1 MPEAIPP
8 HEVSEVRIPLVE
20 EEVRISK
27 RAVET
32 GRVRVSTVV
41 DEHEEVV
48 RDLLLRE
55 DVRVE
60 RVPIGRQ
67 VAEIPQPR
75 QEGDTMVI
83 PIVDEIVVVEKRLV
97 LREELRIEKLR
108 TVEPVEQLVTLR
120 STHAIVERD
129 PQS

>member
-67 VAEIPQPR
+67 VAEIPQRVSDPSFDDLR
-75 QEGDTMVI
+75 HI
-83 PIVDEIVVVEKRLV
+83 PGQPKQKVPLYHP
-97 LREELRIEKLR
+97 L
-108 TVEPVEQLVTLR
+108 
-120 STHAIVERD
+120 
-129 PQS
+129 PQGPARRAATTKPTDRCSAAATSAAGA